1 MIIDFKANTA
11 LLLLL
16 FSFPSLAQ
24 DAVGENLTKM
34 PNFIFDPKICRRIIC
49 FILHCR
55 RFSEKGDCEEAWKY
69 VEFLKMDVT
78 ETVNTILQ
86 VMTVMIMTMMM
97 MMVMVMVMVMVAR
110 SGRGWQCLLKVL
122 HGDT

>member
-1 MIIDFKANTA
+1 MIIILIIIMRIDFKANTA

-16 FSFPSLAQ
+16 LSFPSFAQ
-24 DAVGENLTKM
+24 DAEGENLTKM

-86 VMTVMIMTMMM
+86 VMTVTIM
-97 MMVMVMVMVMVAR
+97 MMVMVMV
-110 SGRGWQCLLKVL
+110 SLLI
-122 HGDT
+122 DR

>member
-1 MIIDFKANTA
+1 MIIILIIIMRIDFKANTA

-16 FSFPSLAQ
+16 LSFPSLAQ
-24 DAVGENLTKM
+24 DAEGENLTKM
-34 PNFIFDPKICRRIIC
+34 PNFIFDPKIC
-49 FILHCR
+49 FHCG

-97 MMVMVMVMVMVAR
+97 MMVMMVVFMMFIKITYINIYDI
-110 SGRGWQCLLKVL
+110 SI
-122 HGDT
+122 

>member
-1 MIIDFKANTA
+1 MIIILIIIMRIDFKANTA

-16 FSFPSLAQ
+16 LSFPSFAQ
-24 DAVGENLTKM
+24 DAEGENLTKM
-34 PNFIFDPKICRRIIC
+34 PNFIFDPKIC
-49 FILHCR
+49 FHCG

-86 VMTVMIMTMMM
+86 VMTVTIM
-97 MMVMVMVMVMVAR
+97 MMVMVMV
-110 SGRGWQCLLKVL
+110 SLLI
-122 HGDT
+122 DR